1 MFYSLQSRVARPRC
15 PESTV
20 LPDPPHEPLQTWSLN
35 LLNLQSQRLEPL
47 RMYLLSLTQLIRLY
61 LTLLSC
67 PLDAGAS
74 KFRGKL
80 LLDAVKNKEV
90 TEQTIDASARRV
102 LQLAKLSDRFENPD
116 DKDEMYID
124 SPERDE
130 IITRTA
136 AEGTV
141 LLKNNGNILPLKAGS
156 KIVVI
161 GQHTAVPTIMGA
173 SSAKV
178 DIERSIS
185 PLTGLKEAGVIFD
198 YQPGVP
204 VFGAVPLPEPETIT
218 QTGNS
223 GNPELLV
230 KPIRL
235 E

>member
-1 MFYSLQSRVARPRC
+1 MESQPPQATKPKAR
-15 PESTV
+15 T
-20 LPDPPHEPLQTWSLN
+20 
-35 LLNLQSQRLEPL
+35 L
-47 RMYLLSLTQLIRLY
+47 RIYLLSLTQLIRLY
-61 LTLLSC
+61 LTLLSS
-67 PLDAGAS
+67 LDAGAS
-74 KFRGKL
+74 KFRDKL
-80 LLDAVKNKEV
+80 LFDAVKDKKA

-102 LQLAKLSDRFENPD
+102 LQLVKLSGRFENPD
-116 DKDEMYID
+116 DKDERYID

-136 AEGTV
+136 AEGTI

-161 GQHTAVPTIMGA
+161 GQHIAVPTIMGA
-173 SSAKV
+173 RSAKV